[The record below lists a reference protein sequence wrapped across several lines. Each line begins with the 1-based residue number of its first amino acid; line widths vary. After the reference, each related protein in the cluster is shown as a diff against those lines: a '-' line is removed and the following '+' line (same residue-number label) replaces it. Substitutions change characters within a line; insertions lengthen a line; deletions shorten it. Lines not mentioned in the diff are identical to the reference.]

1 MTRILVPLE
10 HSAGNPRVL
19 QLAAELATARRAS
32 LTLLHV
38 YARLSSM
45 IGIVPGATVEGE
57 LTAERAS
64 GEELLTGAR
73 AVLAGI
79 GFSDVDAVLEEHRS
93 IHDAIVATARRFDM
107 IVMGTHGRRGFD
119 RAVLGSIAERV
130 IRDAPCPVVTVH
142 L

>member
-1 MTRILVPLE
+1 MTRLLVPLE
-10 HSAGNPRVL
+10 HSPGNPRVL
-19 QLAAELATARRAS
+19 QLAAMMARALEGS

-38 YARLSSM
+38 YSPPNSM
-45 IGIVPGATVEGE
+45 IGIVPGATVDGE
-57 LTAERAS
+57 LTAEQTG
-64 GEELLTGAR
+64 GEVLLAGAR
-73 AVLAGI
+73 AVLSGV
-79 GFSDVDAVLEEHRS
+79 GFADVDAILQQCRS
-93 IHDAIVATARRFDM
+93 VHDAIVEEARRYDM